1 MLVDLDL
8 VRLLETFL
16 VAVELVK
23 HNKQQILTELDRLAV
38 QEEAELETQELVDQ
52 EQQIQVVAEELEETL
67 VQNYLE
73 LVDQEQW

>member
-1 MLVDLDL
+1 
-8 VRLLETFL
+8 

-23 HNKQQILTELDRLAV
+23 HNKQEIVTDLDRLAV
-38 QEEAELETQELVDQ
+38 QEELELETQGLVGQ

-73 LVDQEQW
+73 LVDQEQL

>member
-23 HNKQQILTELDRLAV
+23 HNNQQILRELDRLAV

>member
-8 VRLLETFL
+8 VRLLEIFL

-23 HNKQQILTELDRLAV
+23 HNKQQIVRDLDRLAV
-38 QEEAELETQELVDQ
+38 QEELELETQELVDQ

>member
-8 VRLLETFL
+8 VRLLEIFL

-23 HNKQQILTELDRLAV
+23 HNKQQIVMDLDRLAV
-38 QEEAELETQELVDQ
+38 QEELELETQELVDQ
-52 EQQIQVVAEELEETL
+52 DRQIQVVAEELEETL
-67 VQNYLE
+67 VQDYLE